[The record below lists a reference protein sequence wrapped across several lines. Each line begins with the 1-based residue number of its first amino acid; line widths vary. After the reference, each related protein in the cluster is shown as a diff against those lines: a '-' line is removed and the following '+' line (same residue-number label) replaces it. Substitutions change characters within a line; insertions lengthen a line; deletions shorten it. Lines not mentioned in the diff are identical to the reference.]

1 LPRTSS
7 YARFSIQIHT
17 TCRIGGGFVQ
27 PHGPAARLVVGD
39 GLGVAV
45 AVALGTGVT
54 TGVGEAPGGE
64 LRGAAGAEQDAAID
78 TTTIALTRLP
88 ADRITSR

>member
-1 LPRTSS
+1 
-7 YARFSIQIHT
+7 
-17 TCRIGGGFVQ
+17 
-27 PHGPAARLVVGD
+27 
-39 GLGVAV
+39 
-45 AVALGTGVT
+45 
-54 TGVGEAPGGE
+54 VGEAPGGE